1 MNNKDEIK
9 AILADRKGHLLHEF
23 INSDEP
29 LHPIIDFNLLQEV
42 YDNIKPKLMCKE
54 VLNTLNHVSKD
65 VCLEIFS
72 KWDKNSITI
81 TSSSNMK
88 KISLHIFTT
97 SMRLQNII

>member
-72 KWDKNSITI
+72 EWNKNSITVVN
-81 TSSSNMK
+81 SSNAK
-88 KISLHIFTT
+88 KISFHISTT
-97 SMRLQNII
+97 GIKL